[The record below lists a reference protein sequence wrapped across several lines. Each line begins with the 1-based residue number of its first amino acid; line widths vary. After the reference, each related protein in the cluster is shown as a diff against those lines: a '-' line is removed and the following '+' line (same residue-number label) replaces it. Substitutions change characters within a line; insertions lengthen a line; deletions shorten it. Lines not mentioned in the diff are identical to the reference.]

1 MDKQIQRMLSVVNK
15 IKPIMQPSN
24 CKGNRQGEVILEEI
38 VSEEVSEQII
48 FKQSHE
54 WWKDPITQ
62 WYGRGISEQKGVSAN
77 YFGKNQLDV
86 VKEIASPYVS

>member
-24 CKGNRQGEVILEEI
+24 CEGSRQGEVILEEI

-54 WWKDPITQ
+54 
-62 WYGRGISEQKGVSAN
+62 
-77 YFGKNQLDV
+77 
-86 VKEIASPYVS
+86 

>member
-54 WWKDPITQ
+54 W
-62 WYGRGISEQKGVSAN
+62 
-77 YFGKNQLDV
+77 
-86 VKEIASPYVS
+86 